1 MAHFFNKKQREREI
15 KDAKI
20 RTKRDL
26 AFTQDFG
33 GRGYS

>member
-1 MAHFFNKKQREREI
+1 MAHFLNKKTEREI